1 MTTIPVTPSPA
12 LLPGEPPPIF
22 TSARARWLGALIL
35 AGFLLLLFGLEITND
50 TPYPLALVVATLTVY
65 AGLCALN
72 LEAAFAVVLA
82 LTPFSVELGF
92 RGAGGALQ
100 IPTEPMLF
108 LALGAWAFR
117 IALRRSTTLAH
128 PRFIG
133 ALILSLGACLI
144 SVVGAD
150 HRLAGIKAVISTSWY
165 ALYGIFLINNCPSE
179 ARLKGLAAA
188 LVLPTLAITVWS
200 LLHVLAGAYDRPAG
214 YWSAGPFFTE
224 HGSFSAY
231 LSFGLAL
238 LVALALEARG
248 TARLV
253 LWLAACLVTLQTFL
267 TMTRGAWLG
276 MAALFLFVGLL
287 NWRRLLRPGY
297 LVLLLVT
304 LAGAGTLFVAS
315 GMSARVRT
323 FAHTTSQVNYTS
335 NLERVNRW
343 YAGLRMFQSSP
354 LTGVGWGTYPDEYS
368 RFRRI
373 PAGTDQS
380 SMRMGI
386 HSEYFRVFVETGLI
400 GGACALLVSML
411 VIGLAVRAIRG
422 ATSPL
427 MRGLAIGWS
436 GGLITYAVHGVV
448 NNFMAYDKVAMP
460 VWSAVGGLAALVLA
474 QSRSVPR
481 RDASG

>member
-1 MTTIPVTPSPA
+1 MTTIHVTPTQAGLA
-12 LLPGEPPPIF
+12 LEPQRLF
-22 TSARARWLGALIL
+22 ASSRARWIGGLIL
-35 AGFLLLLFGLEITND
+35 AGYLLGLVALEASND
-50 TPYPLALVVATLTVY
+50 TTYPLALVVATLTVY

-117 IALRRSTTLAH
+117 MALRRSTTLAH
-128 PRFIG
+128 PRLIG
-133 ALILSLGACLI
+133 ALLLALGACLI
-144 SVVGAD
+144 SAVGAA
-150 HRLAGIKAVISTSWY
+150 HRLAAIKAVISTSWY
-165 ALYGIFLINNCPSE
+165 ALFGIFLMNNCPSE

-188 LVLPTLAITVWS
+188 LALPTLAITAWS
-200 LLHVLAGAYDRPAG
+200 LLHVLAGVYDRPAG

-238 LVALALEARG
+238 LLALALESRG
-248 TARLV
+248 TTRIV
-253 LWLAACLVTLQTFL
+253 LWLAACLVALQTFL
-267 TMTRGAWLG
+267 SMTRGAWLG
-276 MAALFLFVGLL
+276 MAALFFFVGVL

-297 LVLLLVT
+297 LALLLVT
-304 LAGAGTLFVAS
+304 LACAGTLFVAS

-323 FAHTTSQVNYTS
+323 FTRTTSQVNYTS

-354 LTGVGWGTYPDEYS
+354 ITGVGWGTYPDEYNH
-368 RFRRI
+368 FRRF

-386 HSEYFRVFVETGLI
+386 HSEYFRVFVETGVI
-400 GGACALLVSML
+400 GGACALLVAVL
-411 VIGLAVRAIRG
+411 VVGLAARAIRG
-422 ATSPL
+422 AESPL
-427 MRGLAIGWS
+427 RRGLAIGWS

-474 QSRSVPR
+474 QARSEPGQAGR
-481 RDASG
+481 G